1 MALLG
6 HNRTI
11 GVIGIALGKFMSA
24 ICSNSPNL
32 ANSSGSLVATVVLPL
47 YIGIVDVTILFSQL
61 PIYIK
66 PLSCYSKLQN
76 KHTQLAF
83 FQSLGSSFPF
93 CFHCTTKHAKQK
105 LASFPGSHAP
115 ECGH

>member
-11 GVIGIALGKFMSA
+11 GVIGIPLGKFMSA

-47 YIGIVDVTILFSQL
+47 YIGIVDGHHFVQSVTYIHKTFILLF
-61 PIYIK
+61 
-66 PLSCYSKLQN
+66 
-76 KHTQLAF
+76 
-83 FQSLGSSFPF
+83 
-93 CFHCTTKHAKQK
+93 
-105 LASFPGSHAP
+105 
-115 ECGH
+115 